1 MKLKIDDREKKLI
14 KLVQAFKA
22 MYGFKFEIIIEKL
35 PIGDVIL
42 CDDDDTE
49 RLIIERKGV
58 SDLAASLKDGRYREQ
73 SYRLTNNPVH
83 NHNIV

>member
-14 KLVQAFKA
+14 QLVQAFKA

-42 CDDDDTE
+42 CEDDDTE
-49 RLIIERKGV
+49 RLIIERNLGFWNIDIN
-58 SDLAASLKDGRYREQ
+58 SITGQ
-73 SYRLTNNPVH
+73 S
-83 NHNIV
+83 